1 MDNRVATLA
10 LIKLD
15 TLKLERIEDKSRNI
29 RSHVINRT
37 IVQFREQPLNC
48 ILLLHRQSIAEFRE
62 IRIVVS
68 NFVLALEYRH
78 RAIGHTGY

>member
-29 RSHVINRT
+29 RSHVVNRT

-48 ILLLHRQSIAEFRE
+48 ILLLHRQSIAELRE
-62 IRIVVS
+62 VRIVVS
-68 NFVLALEYRH
+68 NFVLTLGHRH

>member
-1 MDNRVATLA
+1 MDSRVATLA

-37 IVQFREQPLNC
+37 IVQFREQPLNG

-62 IRIVVS
+62 VRIVVS
-68 NFVLALEYRH
+68 NFVLALGHRH

>member
-1 MDNRVATLA
+1 MDSRVATLA

-48 ILLLHRQSIAEFRE
+48 ILLLHRQSIAELRE
-62 IRIVVS
+62 VRIVVS
-68 NFVLALEYRH
+68 NFVLALGHRH

>member
-62 IRIVVS
+62 VRIVVS
-68 NFVLALEYRH
+68 NFVLALGHRH

>member
-29 RSHVINRT
+29 RSHVVNRT

-48 ILLLHRQSIAEFRE
+48 ILLLNRQSIAELRE
-62 IRIVVS
+62 VRIVVS
-68 NFVLALEYRH
+68 NFVLALGHRH